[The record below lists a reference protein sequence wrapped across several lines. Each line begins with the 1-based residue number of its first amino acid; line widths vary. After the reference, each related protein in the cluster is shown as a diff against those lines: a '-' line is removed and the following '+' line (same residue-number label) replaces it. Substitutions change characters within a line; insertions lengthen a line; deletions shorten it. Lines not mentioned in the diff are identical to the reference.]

1 MSVTETEPFPAFT
14 DEISEPFPDFDSQF
28 IEDSNDSIDPTDF
41 LQPPFAIEDEGS
53 IDLYSNSSPLRPPPA
68 RLSLSIS
75 PSKSKTPPR
84 DYHRVVFESFPAYE
98 PAIPV
103 PAFARTQVNS
113 PPSGD
118 SSPGCRSTTGGV
130 LVRLISKDDMPHLGA
145 QSKLETTQYSG
156 APYANFWDTKKTYK
170 ACVNNK
176 SVTGDP
182 FEVAP
187 PQQNEDHIENRG
199 KKVKAAV
206 SKLMTAL
213 YRKQPSAAVE
223 QQKHDPRW
231 SPRTHYEAAFGCHP
245 TLDQSRG
252 WLPLKD
258 ETKVATATALK
269 TSPRIRALNGDTEA
283 EKSPPRLRSFSL
295 KGVSSTISKRLAG
308 PEPDYRPLMLGL
320 AEQEYPIPNR
330 YAILPK
336 DRVSTINNWVNTL
349 AADVPDDERQEN
361 FVALTTAELI
371 GIGGADIDG
380 IEVVKK
386 YYAPTNTP
394 FPEQRH
400 M

>member
-1 MSVTETEPFPAFT
+1 MEPFPAFT

-28 IEDSNDSIDPTDF
+28 ANITNYSNDPPDF
-41 LQPPFAIEDEGS
+41 FQPPFAIDDEGS
-53 IDLYSNSSPLRPPPA
+53 IDLYSNSSPFRPPPA

-75 PSKSKTPPR
+75 PSKSKTPSR
-84 DYHRVVFESFPAYE
+84 DYQRVVFESFPAYE
-98 PAIPV
+98 PAIPT
-103 PAFARTQVNS
+103 PAFAQTQVNS
-113 PPSGD
+113 PPPSDASQGD
-118 SSPGCRSTTGGV
+118 ESIVGEVS
-130 LVRLISKDDMPHLGA
+130 VRLMSKDNMAHLNA
-145 QSKLETTQYSG
+145 KSKLEPMQYSG
-156 APYANFWDTKKTYK
+156 APYANFWDAKKTYK
-170 ACVNNK
+170 ACINNK

-182 FEVAP
+182 FEAA
-187 PQQNEDHIENRG
+187 PQQNEDYNEHRG

-213 YRKQPSAAVE
+213 YRKQPSAVVE

-231 SPRTHYEAAFGCHP
+231 SPRTNYEAAFGYHP

-269 TSPRIRALNGDTEA
+269 SDPRVRALNGDTDV
-283 EKSPPRLRSFSL
+283 EKSPPRLRSFSF
-295 KGVSSTISKRLAG
+295 KGVSRTISKRLAR

-320 AEQEYPIPNR
+320 AEQDYPIPNR
-330 YAILPK
+330 YEILPK
-336 DRVSTINNWVNTL
+336 DRVSSINHWVNTL
-349 AADVPDDERQEN
+349 AADVPDDERHEN

-380 IEVVKK
+380 IEIVKK

-394 FPEQRH
+394 IPEQRH
-400 M
+400 R